1 MRKIVVDTNVL
12 VAAMRSDL
20 GASFKLVSLV
30 GETRKFKICVSV
42 PLVFEYEDVLNRVD
56 VVPQATSLEIHRF
69 LSYICSVAI
78 PCDIFYLW
86 RPHLQDPKDEMV
98 LELAVAGGCDTIV
111 TYNRRDFAGTEKFGI
126 LILNPKQFLQQIGEL
141 T

>member
-12 VAAMRSDL
+12 IAAMRSDL

-30 GETRKFKICVSV
+30 GETNKFKICISV
-42 PLVFEYEDVLNRVD
+42 PLVFEYEDVLNRAD
-56 VVPQATSLEIHRF
+56 VVPQATNAEVHKF

-78 PCDIFYLW
+78 PCEIFYLW
-86 RPHLQDPKDEMV
+86 RPHLQDPKDEMI
-98 LELAVAGGCDTIV
+98 LEVAVAAGCDTIV
-111 TYNRRDFAGTEKFGI
+111 TYNRRDFTGAEKFGVQVV
-126 LILNPKQFLQQIGEL
+126 NPKEFLQQIGEL